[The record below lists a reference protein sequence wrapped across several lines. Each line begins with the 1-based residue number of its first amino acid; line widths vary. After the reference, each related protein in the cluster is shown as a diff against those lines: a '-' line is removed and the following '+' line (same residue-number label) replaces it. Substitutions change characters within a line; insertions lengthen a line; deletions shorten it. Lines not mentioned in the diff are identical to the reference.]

1 MSGVLLD
8 LTQIPLERT
17 GVGIYAVNYVRCLR
31 EVPDVPRM
39 HFLVLDD
46 DHELLAL
53 AKAVPGATLTVLRAA
68 IFRRFVFRVL
78 IEQVLIPWLALT
90 RSLDA
95 VHSLHYSFPLLS
107 FGRFRR
113 IVTVCDMSFFLFP
126 ELHVPAKRVFF
137 QFFIR
142 RLPKADGL
150 LFISGSTQRDFE
162 TRFPQSGASKAVV
175 HLGADLER
183 LAAPADEAV
192 LADLRQR
199 FGIGEYVLYVGTI
212 EPRKNL
218 LGLMQAFEQCAGS
231 HPGVK
236 LVIAGKLGWDYQK
249 VIDYARASKFADRIV
264 LTGYI
269 DEAQK
274 HALLKA
280 ATVFAYVSFYEGFGL
295 PVLEGMASGVPTVT
309 SNISS
314 MPEVAGD
321 GALLADPGDVGQIS
335 AALSALLD
343 DQAAR
348 DSLVQ
353 CGLARSRRFTWAG
366 MTANSLAFYRQVI
379 SGR

>member
-1 MSGVLLD
+1 
-8 LTQIPLERT
+8 
-17 GVGIYAVNYVRCLR
+17 
-31 EVPDVPRM
+31 
-39 HFLVLDD
+39 
-46 DHELLAL
+46 
-53 AKAVPGATLTVLRAA
+53 
-68 IFRRFVFRVL
+68 VL

-107 FGRFRR
+107 FGSFRR

-126 ELHVPAKRVFF
+126 ELHVPVKRVFF

-142 RLPKADGL
+142 RLPKVDGL
-150 LFISGSTQRDFE
+150 LFISESTQRDFE
-162 TRFPQSGASKAVV
+162 SYFPQCRARKAAVP
-175 HLGADLER
+175 LGADLDR

-192 LADLRQR
+192 LADLRRR
-199 FGIGEYVLYVGTI
+199 FGLDKYILYVGTI

-218 LGLMQAFEQCAGS
+218 LGLMQAFEQCAGA
-231 HPGVK
+231 HPDVK

-249 VIDYARASKFADRIV
+249 VLDYAHASTFSDRIV

-269 DEAQK
+269 DESQK

-295 PVLEGMASGVPTVT
+295 PALEGMASGVPTIT

-321 GALLADPGDVGQIS
+321 GALLAEPNDIAQIAGNLDS
-335 AALSALLD
+335 LLR
-343 DQAAR
+343 DQALRA
-348 DSLVQ
+348 SLVER
-353 CGLARSRRFTWAG
+353 GLAQSRRFTWSS
-366 MTANSLAFYRQVI
+366 MTSRSLAFYRQVV
-379 SGR
+379 SQR